1 MDNITK
7 HNDFFHDLNFILKYS
22 NRFQLYLALCN
33 DDSFIQESHNII
45 LNEYNKSV
53 QWLSFPSDNRFLF
66 SFLENTIDSSKVTV
80 VNGLKDN
87 IDIDT
92 VLATMN
98 VIRET
103 FYQFNLP
110 IILWVDE
117 SIMGKFIKI
126 APDFYSCTSTINLI

>member
-1 MDNITK
+1 MEYADKRYT
-7 HNDFFHDLNFILKYS
+7 FLHDLNFILNYCKHF
-22 NRFQLYLALCN
+22 RLYLALCN
-33 DDSFIQESHNII
+33 DDSFVKESHNII

-66 SFLENTIDSSKVTV
+66 SFVENNIDSSKVTIV
-80 VNGLKDN
+80 CGLKDN
-87 IDIDT
+87 VDIDH

-110 IILWVDE
+110 IILWVDK
-117 SIMGKFIKI
+117 SIMSKFIRI
-126 APDFYSCTSTINLI
+126 APDFYNCTGTINLE